1 MTFSS
6 RPPLLISLI
15 IALAGF
21 GILIVILSI
30 IHVPAVWFQALLIPS
45 VVVMGFV
52 VGLVQVVNLP
62 LFAWQQ
68 RLWIV
73 LGMTGWLLSLLL
85 MKMIERPLQPF
96 TLSWSI
102 SSVHGYSIPV
112 SVLIS
117 GLLCGS
123 VFGIGQSVILRL
135 TPRMARR
142 WIGAT
147 LCTYTFVWIL
157 AGIRSWVV

>member
-73 LGMTGWLLSLLL
+73 LGMTGLSH
-85 MKMIERPLQPF
+85 R
-96 TLSWSI
+96 
-102 SSVHGYSIPV
+102 Y
-112 SVLIS
+112 
-117 GLLCGS
+117 
-123 VFGIGQSVILRL
+123 
-135 TPRMARR
+135 
-142 WIGAT
+142 
-147 LCTYTFVWIL
+147 
-157 AGIRSWVV
+157 